1 MRSLEK
7 ALQEH
12 ELIVLRVIGEWWEM
26 DLTGQDK
33 AGCVAALTERL
44 QQVDMEAELIYL
56 PPDEAQALRDLQAAN
71 GRLPVAKF
79 GRRYG
84 EVRLMGPGRLEREE
98 PWFDPENVAEALW
111 YRGFLYRGFDETADE
126 IIEFYYLPTEL
137 LALLPTGET
146 AVSHQII
153 AERAE
158 SVEAVDG
165 SPLAP
170 AQAPV
175 QYQTAVTDAVDD
187 MTTMLALAQVGR
199 LRPDQ
204 LENLLLNPDT
214 DRRSLL
220 LTLSEEMGLVKRQEN
235 RLRPTRT
242 AVTWLRQSREAQLR
256 ELAEAWSGS
265 SWNDLCH
272 TPGLACEGENW
283 RNDPILARTALL
295 ELLPRQPEWYSLAN
309 LTELMRADNPDFQR
323 PDGNYDTWYIRDKAT
338 GSYVSGFENWA
349 LVEGRLLRFLISGP
363 MSWLGLVET
372 AIDDNNTA
380 DLLFRL
386 TGRAVDWLVQQPVA
400 TNEVKVP
407 LVVQPDA
414 LLLVPH
420 NADRYQRFQAARIT
434 EPEPVTPGQP
444 YPYRLT
450 PQSLAY
456 AREQGIAP
464 DRVLDFLVQVSGRPV
479 PAGVK
484 RAIVRWGEK
493 GVEGRLETAVILR
506 VRDEAILD
514 TLRQNPKTR
523 DYIGE
528 SLGPLAATVRADDWP
543 RLRQATAELGL
554 LLEETVTRK

>member
-12 ELIVLRVIGEWWEM
+12 ELIVLRVIGEWWEL

-33 AGCVAALTERL
+33 AACVAALVERL
-44 QQVDMEAELIYL
+44 QQVDIVSELLYL
-56 PPDEAQALRDLQAAN
+56 PPDEAQALRDLAAAG

-126 IIEFYYLPTEL
+126 IIEFYFLPTEL
-137 LALLPTGET
+137 LALFPNEET
-146 AVSHQII
+146 AEPQPLTI

-158 SVEAVDG
+158 PATD
-165 SPLAP
+165 SPLTP
-170 AQAPV
+170 ASAPV

-199 LRPDQ
+199 LRPEN
-204 LENLLLNPDT
+204 LENLLLNADT

-242 AVTWLRQSREAQLR
+242 AVSWLRQSREAQLR
-256 ELAEAWSGS
+256 ELADAWSGS

-295 ELLPRQPEWYSLAN
+295 EMLPRRPDWYSLAE
-309 LTELMRADNPDFQR
+309 LTELMRTENPDFQR
-323 PDGNYDTWYIRDKAT
+323 PDGNYDTWYIRDKA
-338 GSYVSGFENWA
+338 SDNYISGFENWA
-349 LVEGRLLRFLISGP
+349 LVEGRLLRFLLAGP
-363 MSWLGLVET
+363 MTWLGLVEIAT
-372 AIDDNNTA
+372 DDNNTA

-386 TGRAVDWLVQQPVA
+386 TERALAWLNQQPVA
-400 TNEVKVP
+400 TEEVKVP

-456 AREQGIAP
+456 AREQGISP
-464 DRVLDFLVQVSGRPV
+464 ERVLDFLEQVSGRPV

-484 RAIVRWGEK
+484 RAIMRWAEK

-506 VRDEAILD
+506 VREESILD

-543 RLRQATAELGL
+543 HLRQATAELGL
-554 LLEETVTRK
+554 FLEATVES

>member
-1 MRSLEK
+1 MRLLEK
-7 ALQEH
+7 ALNDH
-12 ELIVLRVIGEWWEM
+12 DLIVLRVIGEWWEL
-26 DLTGQDK
+26 DLTGHDK

-44 QQVDMEAELIYL
+44 QQIDMSAEMVYL
-56 PPDEAQALRDLQAAN
+56 PPDEAQALRDLKLAN

-79 GRRYG
+79 SRRYG

-98 PWFDPENVAEALW
+98 PWYDPENVAEALW

-137 LALLPTGET
+137 LAILPET
-146 AVSHQII
+146 DNDALSAHVI

-158 SVEAVDG
+158 PTADT
-165 SPLAP
+165 PLKPAP
-170 AQAPV
+170 SPV

-187 MTTMLALAQVGR
+187 VTTMLALAQVGR
-199 LRPDQ
+199 LRSQ
-204 LENLLLNPDT
+204 HLENLLLNADV

-220 LTLSEEMGLVKRQEN
+220 LTLSEEMGLVKRLEN
-235 RLRPTRT
+235 RLRPTRS

-256 ELAEAWSGS
+256 ELADAWSGS
-265 SWNDLCH
+265 SWNDLCR
-272 TPGLACEGENW
+272 TPGLSCEGENW
-283 RNDPILARTALL
+283 RNDPILARSALL
-295 ELLPRQPEWYSLAN
+295 EMLPRQADWYSLAD
-309 LTELMRADNPDFQR
+309 LTELIRSENPDFQR

-338 GSYVSGFENWA
+338 GSYVSGFENWM
-349 LVEGRLLRFLISGP
+349 LVEGRLLRFLLAGP

-372 AIDDNNTA
+372 ATNDHNTA

-386 TGRAVDWLVQQPVA
+386 TQRALDWLDQQPA
-400 TNEVKVP
+400 AAKEVNVP

-456 AREQGIAP
+456 AQTQGITP
-464 DRVLDFLVQVSGRPV
+464 DRVLEFLAQVSGRPV
-479 PAGVK
+479 PTSVK

-493 GVEGRLETAVILR
+493 GVEGRVETAVILR
-506 VRDEAILD
+506 VRDEAILN

-523 DYIGE
+523 NYLGE
-528 SLGPLAATVRADDWP
+528 SLGPLAATVRADEWDQ
-543 RLRQATAELGL
+543 LRQATAELGL
-554 LLEETVTRK
+554 LLEVTTDTKI

>member
-1 MRSLEK
+1 MRSLDK
-7 ALQEH
+7 SLQEH
-12 ELIVLRVIGEWWEM
+12 ELMVLRVIGEWWEM
-26 DLTGQDK
+26 NLMGQDK
-33 AGCVAALTERL
+33 DACVAALTERL
-44 QQVDMEAELIYL
+44 QQIDLAAELLYL
-56 PPDEAQALRDLQAAN
+56 PPDEAQALRDLKAVN

-98 PWFDPENVAEALW
+98 PWYDPENVAEALW
-111 YRGFLYRGFDETADE
+111 YRGLLYRGFDETADE
-126 IIEFYYLPTEL
+126 IIEFYYLPSEL
-137 LALLPTGET
+137 LALLTDEET
-146 AVSHQII
+146 AVSTLHII
-153 AERAE
+153 AERADPIAD
-158 SVEAVDG
+158 SALPVA
-165 SPLAP
+165 A
-170 AQAPV
+170 APV

-199 LRPDQ
+199 LHPTH
-204 LENLLLNPDT
+204 LENLLLNADT

-220 LTLSEEMGLVKRQEN
+220 LTLSEEMGLVKRQED

-242 AVTWLRQSREAQLR
+242 AVSWLRLAREAQLR
-256 ELAEAWSGS
+256 ELADAWSGS

-295 ELLPRQPEWYSLAN
+295 EAIPRQPDWYSLAD
-309 LTELMRADNPDFQR
+309 LTELLRSQNPDFQR
-323 PDGNYDTWYIRDKAT
+323 PDGNYDTWYIRDKA
-338 GSYVSGFENWA
+338 SDNYISGFENWA
-349 LVEGRLLRFLISGP
+349 LVEGRLLRFLLSGP
-363 MSWLGLVET
+363 LLWLGLVET
-372 AIDDNNTA
+372 ANNDTA
-380 DLLFRL
+380 PGDLLFRL
-386 TGRAVDWLVQQPVA
+386 TERALDWLTQQAAP
-400 TNEVKVP
+400 TEEVKVP
-407 LVVQPDA
+407 LVVQPDG

-456 AREQGIAP
+456 AQEQGITP
-464 DRVLDFLVQVSGRPV
+464 DRVLEFLAQVSGRPV

-506 VRDEAILD
+506 VRDEQILD

-528 SLGPLAATVRADDWP
+528 SLGPLAATVRPDDWP
-543 RLRQATAELGL
+543 QLRQATAELGL
-554 LLEETVTRK
+554 FLESGVMRKT

>member
-12 ELIVLRVIGEWWEM
+12 ELIVLRVIGEWWEL

-33 AGCVAALTERL
+33 AACVAELVDRL
-44 QQVDMEAELIYL
+44 QQIDMAAEMHYL
-56 PPDEAQALRDLQAAN
+56 PPDEAQALRDLAAAG

-126 IIEFYYLPTEL
+126 IIEFYFLPVEL
-137 LALLPTGET
+137 LDLLPAET
-146 AVSHQII
+146 ADPQPLTI

-158 SVEAVDG
+158 PAAD
-165 SPLAP
+165 SPLTSAS
-170 AQAPV
+170 APV

-199 LRPDQ
+199 LRPEN
-204 LENLLLNPDT
+204 LENLLLNADT

-235 RLRPTRT
+235 RLRPTRM
-242 AVTWLRQSREAQLR
+242 AVSWLRQSREAQLR
-256 ELAEAWSGS
+256 ELADAWSGS

-295 ELLPRQPEWYSLAN
+295 EMLPRGAEWYSLAEMM
-309 LTELMRADNPDFQR
+309 ELMRTENPDFQR

-338 GSYVSGFENWA
+338 GSYISGFENWA
-349 LVEGRLLRFLISGP
+349 LVEGRLLRFLLAGP
-363 MSWLGLVET
+363 MTWLGLVEIAT
-372 AIDDNNTA
+372 DDNNTA

-386 TGRAVDWLVQQPVA
+386 TERALAWLNQQPVA
-400 TNEVKVP
+400 TEEVKVP

-456 AREQGIAP
+456 AREQGISP
-464 DRVLDFLVQVSGRPV
+464 ERVLDFLEQVSGRPV

-484 RAIVRWGEK
+484 RAIMRWAEK

-506 VRDEAILD
+506 VREESILD

-543 RLRQATAELGL
+543 HLRQATAELGL
-554 LLEETVTRK
+554 FLEATVES

>member
-12 ELIVLRVIGEWWEM
+12 ELIVLRVIGEWWEL

-33 AGCVAALTERL
+33 AACVAALVERL
-44 QQVDMEAELIYL
+44 QQVDIVSELLYL
-56 PPDEAQALRDLQAAN
+56 PPDEAQALRDLAAAG

-126 IIEFYYLPTEL
+126 IIEFYFLPTEL
-137 LALLPTGET
+137 LALFPNEET
-146 AVSHQII
+146 AEPQPLTI

-158 SVEAVDG
+158 PAAD
-165 SPLAP
+165 SPLTP
-170 AQAPV
+170 AGAPV
-175 QYQTAVTDAVDD
+175 QYQTAVTDGVDD

-199 LRPDQ
+199 LRPEN
-204 LENLLLNPDT
+204 LENLLFNADT

-242 AVTWLRQSREAQLR
+242 AVSWLRQSREAQLR
-256 ELAEAWSGS
+256 ELADAWSGS

-295 ELLPRQPEWYSLAN
+295 ELLPRRPDWYSLAA
-309 LTELMRADNPDFQR
+309 LTELMRTENPDFQR
-323 PDGNYDTWYIRDKAT
+323 PDGNYDTWYIRDKAS
-338 GSYVSGFENWA
+338 GSYISGFENWA
-349 LVEGRLLRFLISGP
+349 LVEGRLLRFLLAGP
-363 MSWLGLVET
+363 MAWLGLVEIAT
-372 AIDDNNTA
+372 DDNNTA

-386 TGRAVDWLVQQPVA
+386 TERALDWLNQQPVA
-400 TNEVKVP
+400 TEEVKVP

-456 AREQGIAP
+456 ARKQGISP
-464 DRVLDFLVQVSGRPV
+464 ERVLDFLEQVSGRPV

-484 RAIVRWGEK
+484 RAIMRWAEK

-506 VRDEAILD
+506 VREESILD

-543 RLRQATAELGL
+543 HLRQATAELGL
-554 LLEETVTRK
+554 FLEATVES

>member
-12 ELIVLRVIGEWWEM
+12 ELMVLRVIGEWWEM

-33 AGCVAALTERL
+33 PGCIAALTERL
-44 QQVDMEAELIYL
+44 QQVDMSAELLYL
-56 PPDEAQALRDLQAAN
+56 PPDEAQALRDLKAEN

-79 GRRYG
+79 SRRYG

-98 PWFDPENVAEALW
+98 PWYDPENVAEALW

-137 LALLPTGET
+137 LALLPQPET
-146 AVSHQII
+146 ADSSPHII

-158 SVEAVDG
+158 
-165 SPLAP
+165 PLADTALTP
-170 AQAPV
+170 AQSPV

-199 LRPDQ
+199 LRPEH
-204 LENLLLNPDT
+204 LENLLFNADT

-242 AVTWLRQSREAQLR
+242 AVSWLRQSREAQLR
-256 ELAEAWSGS
+256 DLADAWSGS
-265 SWNDLCH
+265 RWNDLCH

-295 ELLPRQPEWYSLAN
+295 EIMPRQADWYSLAD
-309 LTELMRADNPDFQR
+309 LTELMLAQNPDFQR
-323 PDGNYDTWYIRDKAT
+323 PDGNYDIWYIRDKT
-338 GSYVSGFENWA
+338 TDTYISGFENWM
-349 LVEGRLLRFLISGP
+349 LVEGRLLRFLLTGP
-363 MSWLGLVET
+363 MSWLGLVEAAT
-372 AIDDNNTA
+372 NDQNTA

-386 TGRAVDWLVQQPVA
+386 TERALAWLDQTPVD

-414 LLLVPH
+414 LLLVPY

-450 PQSLAY
+450 PRSLAY
-456 AREQGIAP
+456 AQEQGIAP
-464 DRVLDFLVQVSGRPV
+464 DRVLEFLAQVSGRPV

-484 RAIVRWGEK
+484 RAIMRWAEK

-506 VRDEAILD
+506 VRDESILD

-523 DYIGE
+523 DYIAE

-543 RLRQATAELGL
+543 HLRQATAELGL
-554 LLEETVTRK
+554 FLEVMAEKM

>member
-12 ELIVLRVIGEWWEM
+12 ELIVLRVIGEWWEL

-33 AGCVAALTERL
+33 AACVTELVDRL
-44 QQVDMEAELIYL
+44 QQIDMAAEMHYL
-56 PPDEAQALRDLQAAN
+56 PPDEAQALRDLAAAG

-126 IIEFYYLPTEL
+126 IIEFYFLPTEL
-137 LALLPTGET
+137 LDLLPAET
-146 AVSHQII
+146 AEPQPLTI

-158 SVEAVDG
+158 PAAD
-165 SPLAP
+165 SPLTLAS
-170 AQAPV
+170 APV
-175 QYQTAVTDAVDD
+175 QYQTAVNDAVDD

-199 LRPDQ
+199 LRPEN
-204 LENLLLNPDT
+204 LENLLLNADT

-242 AVTWLRQSREAQLR
+242 AVSWLRQSREAQLR
-256 ELAEAWSGS
+256 ELADAWSGS

-295 ELLPRQPEWYSLAN
+295 EMLPRRADWYSLAE
-309 LTELMRADNPDFQR
+309 LMELMRTENPDFQR

-338 GSYVSGFENWA
+338 GSYISGFENWA
-349 LVEGRLLRFLISGP
+349 LVEGRLLRFLLAGP
-363 MSWLGLVET
+363 MTWLGLVEIAT
-372 AIDDNNTA
+372 DDNNTA

-386 TGRAVDWLVQQPVA
+386 TERALAWLNQQPVA
-400 TNEVKVP
+400 TEEVKVP

-456 AREQGIAP
+456 AREQGISP
-464 DRVLDFLVQVSGRPV
+464 ERVLDFLEQVSGRPV

-484 RAIVRWGEK
+484 RAIMRWAEK

-506 VRDEAILD
+506 VREESILD

-543 RLRQATAELGL
+543 HLRQATAELGL
-554 LLEETVTRK
+554 FLEATVES